1 VGLPEGVE
9 GQHEQIIQ
17 ELKRATYGREFRERL
32 RDTNQALYPDNDLGK
47 ARLKDD
53 VERARKALDTV
64 VSIHGRSGFRCMERA
79 AQERD
84 AAQQRDAADEGQ
96 LETCGSTV
104 VGTVIVNQGEVVRPS
119 QLIASVGPTKA
130 EKERR

>member
-1 VGLPEGVE
+1 V
-9 GQHEQIIQ
+9 
-17 ELKRATYGREFRERL
+17 
-32 RDTNQALYPDNDLGK
+32 YPDNDLGK

-84 AAQQRDAADEGQ
+84 AAQQTGVYPELHR
-96 LETCGSTV
+96 ETDVSPNDPGGSS
-104 VGTVIVNQGEVVRPS
+104 G
-119 QLIASVGPTKA
+119 
-130 EKERR
+130 